1 MTGLLARLRADPFV
15 VDAKT
20 IIAAKRDGK
29 ELSEDQ
35 LRSFIDGAVS
45 GNWSPAQVGALLM
58 AAYLRGLSQQE
69 TVSLTHVM
77 RQSGETMDFGP
88 GAPLVDKHSTGGV
101 GDKVSIVLAPLA
113 AACGLRV
120 PMLSG
125 RGLGHTGGTLD
136 KLESIPGFRTQLNK
150 AEIESIVARTGC
162 VMAGQSATIVPA
174 DRLLYATRD
183 ETSTVESQ
191 QLISASILSK
201 KLAEGLDGLVL
212 DVKFGRGAFMP
223 TLEKAEELANRM
235 VGIGRAAGCR
245 VGAWLTRMDCP
256 LGASVGNAVEV
267 AECIEMLRGGGS
279 PTLRGLIL
287 DLVAGMVH
295 LGWPSEYSMERGRE
309 LAQERLQ
316 SGAALEV
323 FRSVVAAHGG
333 DPAVLDDPGLLPAAP
348 VQRQVVVPGERTV
361 TIADIDARKIA
372 ELVLALDA
380 GRRKAADSID
390 PATGISGLPE
400 LGAQLEP
407 GQPLATIHCRS
418 EAEFTSSSRQL
429 LEAVRFAYASVEP
442 EFLLS
447 KIIL

>member
-1 MTGLLARLRADPFV
+1 
-15 VDAKT
+15 
-20 IIAAKRDGK
+20 
-29 ELSEDQ
+29 
-35 LRSFIDGAVS
+35 
-45 GNWSPAQVGALLM
+45 
-58 AAYLRGLSQQE
+58 
-69 TVSLTHVM
+69 
-77 RQSGETMDFGP
+77 
-88 GAPLVDKHSTGGV
+88 
-101 GDKVSIVLAPLA
+101 
-113 AACGLRV
+113 
-120 PMLSG
+120 
-125 RGLGHTGGTLD
+125 
-136 KLESIPGFRTQLNK
+136 
-150 AEIESIVARTGC
+150 
-162 VMAGQSATIVPA
+162 
-174 DRLLYATRD
+174 LLYATRD

-223 TLEKAEELANRM
+223 TLEQAEELANRM

-279 PTLRGLIL
+279 PSLRGLIL

-295 LGWPSEYSMERGRE
+295 LGWPEKYTMEQGRE
-309 LAQERLQ
+309 LAQERLE

-323 FRSVVAAHGG
+323 FRNVVVAHGG

-348 VQRQVVVPGERTV
+348 VQRPVAVPGDRTV
-361 TIADIDARKIA
+361 TIADIDARKVA

-390 PATGISGLPE
+390 PSTGISGLPE

-418 EAEFTSSSRQL
+418 DAEFTTASGQL
-429 LEAVRFAYASVEP
+429 LEAVRFAYAPVEA